1 VNTVLWIVAGLL
13 AVVFLAGGVT
23 KLTRSREQL
32 AGSGFGF
39 VEDLGDGMVRTIGAL
54 ELLAAV
60 GLTVPAALDVVPVLV
75 PVTAV
80 GVVLLMVGAVIT
92 HLRRREAQV
101 VAVPLLLLALAV
113 VVAWGRFGPESFTG

>member
-1 VNTVLWIVAGLL
+1 
-13 AVVFLAGGVT
+13 
-23 KLTRSREQL
+23 
-32 AGSGFGF
+32 
-39 VEDLGDGMVRTIGAL
+39 MVRTIGAL

-113 VVAWGRFGPESFTG
+113 IVAWGRFGPESFTG

>member
-13 AVVFLAGGVT
+13 AAVFLAGGVT

-113 VVAWGRFGPESFTG
+113 IVAWGRFGPESFTG

>member
-113 VVAWGRFGPESFTG
+113 IVAWGRFGPESFTG